1 MIQKITD
8 GTIPKLNKAFDT
20 TFRLN
25 KQAGLQIQII
35 YVYPDLKQWKVNSK
49 TLILQ

>member
-35 YVYPDLKQWKVNSK
+35 YVYPDLKQ
-49 TLILQ
+49 